1 MNKIFSNG
9 KSRILLAILVC
20 TIAAAVSLCGCSL
33 SYILDDDV
41 TDSLTSSAYSTSE
54 SVEESAGSNA
64 ENNDIS
70 TIESQNASEAN
81 DIAKSEYTFRSTK
94 LLNEHFDKHNSDFG
108 YETAE
113 EYVEGANRVI
123 NDENSLHKL
132 EAEDGDDVYYLEETN
147 EFVIVSTD
155 GYIRTY
161 FKPSRG
167 IDYYNKQ

>member
-1 MNKIFSNG
+1 MNFKTIKNG
-9 KSRILLAILVC
+9 RSRLLSVLLICMITVL
-20 TIAAAVSLCGCSL
+20 SFCGCSL

-41 TDSLTSSAYSTSE
+41 IDSLTDSAYSSNETASDSAVSE
-54 SVEESAGSNA
+54 IEEDNPTTAESENE
-64 ENNDIS
+64 ENNS
-70 TIESQNASEAN
+70 TAA
-81 DIAKSEYTFRSTK
+81 EYTFRSEK
-94 LLNEHFDKHNSDFG
+94 LLNEHFEKHNSDFG

-161 FKPSRG
+161 FCPDSGKKYF
-167 IDYYNKQ
+167 DKQ